1 MNSVWRLYKRTAAI
15 GALCG
20 ALYSNYAISQ
30 AYPDDWKRKES
41 LLVNTA
47 SGAIIGAM
55 YPLTITLYVAEQ
67 VVDKRYG

>member
-1 MNSVWRLYKRTAAI
+1 MNSVWRFYKRTATI

-47 SGAIIGAM
+47 SGAILGAM
-55 YPLTITLYVAEQ
+55 YPLTITLYMAEQ
-67 VVDKRYG
+67 ISLKKLD